1 MGILFFQ
8 NLYEMDMFLTQE
20 PAVTATTGSSHDNN
34 GNIDNP
40 IEHQEENSAT
50 KGDGESTA
58 TTQQVITIYFEGKHQ
73 NYFQSKSIALNKP
86 NFLV

>member
-1 MGILFFQ
+1 MLSLFVISFSFFQ

-20 PAVTATTGSSHDNN
+20 PAVTATTSSSHDNN

-50 KGDGESTA
+50 TRDGESTS
-58 TTQQVITIYFEGKHQ
+58 TTQQVITI
-73 NYFQSKSIALNKP
+73 
-86 NFLV
+86 

>member
-1 MGILFFQ
+1 MLSLFVIALLFFQ

-20 PAVTATTGSSHDNN
+20 PAVTASTGGSHDNN

-50 KGDGESTA
+50 TRDGESTS
-58 TTQQVITIYFEGKHQ
+58 TTQQVITI
-73 NYFQSKSIALNKP
+73 
-86 NFLV
+86 